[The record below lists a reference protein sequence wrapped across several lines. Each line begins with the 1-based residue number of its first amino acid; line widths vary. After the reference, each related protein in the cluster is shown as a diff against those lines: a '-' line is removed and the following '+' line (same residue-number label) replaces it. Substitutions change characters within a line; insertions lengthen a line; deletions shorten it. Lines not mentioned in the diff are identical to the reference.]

1 MNFDDIMKYNA
12 PYNQNN
18 LSELIDKIVTDK
30 VVPFIGAGLSMLFDG
45 VYPSWNNFLN
55 LTYKEYINDRDIEEF
70 NELNF
75 EDKADFLYKN
85 IGKMSFSQHMK
96 NVFGDKHIDVESS
109 KFSDKAVSLLPA
121 IFTKGLLITT
131 KIGN

>member
-55 LTYKEYINDRDIEEF
+55 FI
-70 NELNF
+70 
-75 EDKADFLYKN
+75 
-85 IGKMSFSQHMK
+85 
-96 NVFGDKHIDVESS
+96 
-109 KFSDKAVSLLPA
+109 
-121 IFTKGLLITT
+121 
-131 KIGN
+131 